1 METFIRI
8 STIIHVISG
17 SLALLFG
24 VLAIMLKK
32 NTPKHKPVG
41 KVYFWSMTVIFVTGV
56 YLSVFKN
63 NIFLFLIAFFT
74 YYSVCIAYRALKLKQ
89 LNITQKPTMLD
100 WFIEI
105 AAGISFCGMILIA
118 CISFYKNQNFGAIIP
133 FVFGSFGLWGV
144 SRNVSDYYINQNKP
158 WFGLKYILE
167 IC

>member
-24 VLAIMLKK
+24 ALAIMLKK

-100 WFIEI
+100 WFIELQLV
-105 AAGISFCGMILIA
+105 FL
-118 CISFYKNQNFGAIIP
+118 
-133 FVFGSFGLWGV
+133 FV
-144 SRNVSDYYINQNKP
+144 
-158 WFGLKYILE
+158 E
-167 IC
+167 